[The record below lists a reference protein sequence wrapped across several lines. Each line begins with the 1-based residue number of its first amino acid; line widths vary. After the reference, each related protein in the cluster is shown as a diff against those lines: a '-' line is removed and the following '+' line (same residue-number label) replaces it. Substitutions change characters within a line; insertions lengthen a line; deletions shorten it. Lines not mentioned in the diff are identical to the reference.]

1 MKNWKYILLALILFP
16 FAGMVSSCSEDS
28 EEEGEY
34 DDWQNRNDVTTS
46 KWAASSMKKIICYSK
61 NSAMSGNVG
70 DYIYV
75 EVLESGTGTETP
87 LFTDTCR
94 LAYRGRLIPSKSY
107 PEGYVFD
114 QSYLGDFNWNTIDVA
129 RDENGRDK
137 VCLDQDFV
145 PGFTTALMN
154 MHIGDR
160 WRVYIPYQLGFGS
173 LAKPT
178 CSYSNLIFDVALVDF
193 WHPGEH
199 RPVFKSR

>member
-28 EEEGEY
+28 GEEEEF
-34 DDWQNRNDVTTS
+34 DNWQNRNDVVTAE
-46 KWAASSMKKIICYSK
+46 WAGSSMKKIICYSK
-61 NSAMSGNVG
+61 NTTISGNVA

-75 EVLESGTGTETP
+75 EVLESGTGIETP

-94 LAYRGRLIPSKSY
+94 LAYSGHLIPSKSY

-137 VCLDQDFV
+137 VCQDFA

-160 WRVYIPYQLGFGS
+160 WRVYIPYQLGYGS

>member
-34 DDWQNRNDVTTS
+34 DDWQNRNDVVTAE
-46 KWAASSMKKIICYSK
+46 WAGSSMKKIICYSK
-61 NSAMSGNVG
+61 NTTISGNVA

-75 EVLESGTGTETP
+75 EVLESGTGIETP

-160 WRVYIPYQLGFGS
+160 WRVYIPYQLGYGS

>member
-94 LAYRGRLIPSKSY
+94 LAYRGHLIPSKSY

-137 VCLDQDFV
+137 VCQDFV

>member
-34 DDWQNRNDVTTS
+34 DDWQNRNDVVTAE
-46 KWAASSMKKIICYSK
+46 WAGSSMKKIICYSK
-61 NSAMSGNVG
+61 NTTISGNVA

-75 EVLESGTGTETP
+75 EVLESGTGIETP

-114 QSYLGDFNWNTIDVA
+114 QSYLGDFNWNTIGVA
-129 RDENGRDK
+129 KDENGRDF
-137 VCLDQDFV
+137 VCHDFV
-145 PGFTTALMN
+145 AGFTTALMN
-154 MHIGDR
+154 MHIGDH
-160 WRVYIPYQLGFGS
+160 WRVYIPYQLGYGS

>member
-34 DDWQNRNDVTTS
+34 DDWQNRNDVVTAE
-46 KWAASSMKKIICYSK
+46 WAGSSMKKIICYSK

-137 VCLDQDFV
+137 VCQDFV

-160 WRVYIPYQLGFGS
+160 WRVYIPYQLGYGS